1 MKVNTVEQFKIL
13 KFLEENFEMDKITL
27 ELHSPKC
34 IKVTDQKGED
44 GYFEYQD
51 GKVVLMPF

>member
-27 ELHSPKC
+27 DLHSPKC
-34 IKVTDQKGED
+34 IRVTDENGED